1 MSVCSATGA
10 FSMNASAV
18 PNACMSARVNWIL
31 GGYNISQ
38 VPVKD
43 YEHNFQT

>member
-1 MSVCSATGA
+1 
-10 FSMNASAV
+10 MNASAV
-18 PNACMSARVNWIL
+18 PNACMSARVNWIGVL
-31 GGYNISQ
+31 PKVATMISQ